1 MGTGL
6 TRHRRGRWRASD
18 PLEAAVTETRGR
30 ENAAGLRI
38 ESLHVGDGTH
48 PIVAGLDLV
57 LPPGS
62 VLGIIGQ
69 SGSGKTTLLQV
80 LSGERAPDG
89 GRVLLDGDVAAP
101 AAVGVATQQHEL
113 LGGLT
118 AAENVA
124 SRVLA
129 RRRIE
134 RSDWAMITGLL
145 ADLGLPRSSWHNLL
159 EQLSGGQQQR
169 VAVARALVDAP
180 RLVCLDDPTSEL
192 DDASA
197 ELVWSAARAAAEAG
211 AVVVIA
217 VQEQSSAIPFDEV
230 VRMEPVGS

>member
-1 MGTGL
+1 M
-6 TRHRRGRWRASD
+6 
-18 PLEAAVTETRGR
+18 TETQGR
-30 ENAAGLRI
+30 EYAAGLRI
-38 ESLHVGDGTH
+38 ESLDVGGEAH

-80 LSGERAPDG
+80 LSGERTPDN
-89 GRVLLDGDVAAP
+89 GRVLLDGDVITA

-129 RRRIE
+129 RRRLE
-134 RSDWAMITGLL
+134 RTDWATITGLL
-145 ADLGLPRSSWHNLL
+145 ADLGLPQSSWHNLL

-197 ELVWSAARAAAEAG
+197 QLVWSAVRAAAEAG

-217 VQEQSSAIPFDEV
+217 VQEQSSALPFDEV
-230 VRMEPVGS
+230 VHTNVYDS

>member
-1 MGTGL
+1 MSRTHPGGS
-6 TRHRRGRWRASD
+6 AK
-18 PLEAAVTETRGR
+18 
-30 ENAAGLRI
+30 GLRI
-38 ESLHVGDGTH
+38 EGLEVRGGTG
-48 PIVAGLDLV
+48 PIVAALDLL

-62 VLGIIGQ
+62 VLGIVGQ

-80 LSGERAPDG
+80 LSGERAPDR
-89 GRVLLDGDVAAP
+89 GRVLLDGDAVAP
-101 AAVGVATQQHEL
+101 SAVGVATQQHEL

-129 RRRIE
+129 RRRLE
-134 RSDWAMITGLL
+134 RGDWPMITGLL
-145 ADLGLPRSSWHNLL
+145 ADLGLQQSSWHNLL

-169 VAVARALVDAP
+169 VAVARALVDAS

-197 ELVWSAARAAAEAG
+197 RLVWSAVRAAAEAG
-211 AVVVIA
+211 AVVVVA
-217 VQEQSSAIPFDEV
+217 VQEQSDALRFDEI
-230 VRMEPVGS
+230 VRTDADDS

>member
-1 MGTGL
+1 MMTQ
-6 TRHRRGRWRASD
+6 D
-18 PLEAAVTETRGR
+18 R
-30 ENAAGLRI
+30 ENAEGLRL
-38 ESLHVGDGTH
+38 EGLEVGGETR
-48 PIVAGLDLV
+48 PILTALDLV

-80 LSGERAPDG
+80 LSGERAPDE
-89 GRVLLDGDVAAP
+89 GRVLLDGGALTP
-101 AAVGVATQQHEL
+101 TSVGVATQQHEL

-129 RRRIE
+129 RRRLE
-134 RSDWAMITGLL
+134 RGDWTTITGLL
-145 ADLGLPRSSWHNLL
+145 ADLGLPPSSWHNLL

-169 VAVARALVDAP
+169 VAVARALIDGP

-197 ELVWSAARAAAEAG
+197 QLVWSAARTAAEAG
-211 AVVVIA
+211 AVIVVA
-217 VQEQSSAIPFDEV
+217 AQEQSSAMPFSHVITTIADAY
-230 VRMEPVGS
+230 S